1 MYPLTAQA
9 KLAFQNSKQEAVI
22 TMGAVTIT
30 NEDILEGGM
39 VINRSTQSGTSLEIG
54 SVIASELALQ
64 LQNFDGRFDAVDF
77 EGETL
82 EVEIQASD
90 EHNTYTLPMGY
101 FIIDEVKKQN
111 RKVQITALDRMAVFD
126 KDVSGMTSMTLAQV
140 VIWCASSC
148 NVPCLITTSDLS
160 IYPNYDVTVSPVEDE
175 SHTYRELLSW
185 ACECMG
191 ICAYADWT
199 GALQV
204 GWYADTGVDIGQG
217 EVKEGTMVFAENPIV
232 VTGVKVDNTVFG
244 TSGYVL
250 QVTDNDFATEEYMT
264 IGADLLTYLSG
275 FEYLPFSCTVLPMP
289 WLWPLDGGDIEGES
303 TIITNVTFKLNGY
316 TALVAKG
323 ESLTK
328 KGMASANPLTR
339 RESALVK
346 ALQEAARAD
355 TDQKIDNLLLMNQ
368 LAAYSMGLY
377 PHVQELGD
385 GSKVFTY
392 TDAPDIE
399 DSTKVY
405 RFNANGFF
413 VSNDGGV
420 TWNSG
425 LDGDGN
431 LLVHILTAD
440 TIVTGTIRDATN
452 TNYWNLDTGDMQVT
466 ATVSID
472 VGGRNYVRRSNTLG
486 FEEDAFTWMFTF
498 NGNQA
503 TLNGNKMEV
512 RYYG

>member
-1 MYPLTAQA
+1 
-9 KLAFQNSKQEAVI
+9 
-22 TMGAVTIT
+22 
-30 NEDILEGGM
+30 
-39 VINRSTQSGTSLEIG
+39 
-54 SVIASELALQ
+54 
-64 LQNFDGRFDAVDF
+64 
-77 EGETL
+77 
-82 EVEIQASD
+82 
-90 EHNTYTLPMGY
+90 
-101 FIIDEVKKQN
+101 
-111 RKVQITALDRMAVFD
+111 
-126 KDVSGMTSMTLAQV
+126 
-140 VIWCASSC
+140 
-148 NVPCLITTSDLS
+148 
-160 IYPNYDVTVSPVEDE
+160 
-175 SHTYRELLSW
+175 
-185 ACECMG
+185 
-191 ICAYADWT
+191 
-199 GALQV
+199 
-204 GWYADTGVDIGQG
+204 
-217 EVKEGTMVFAENPIV
+217 MVFAENPIV

-264 IGADLLTYLSG
+264 IGADLLTYLNG
-275 FEYLPFSCTVLPMP
+275 FGYLPFSCTVLPMP

-413 VSNDGGV
+413 VSNDGGA